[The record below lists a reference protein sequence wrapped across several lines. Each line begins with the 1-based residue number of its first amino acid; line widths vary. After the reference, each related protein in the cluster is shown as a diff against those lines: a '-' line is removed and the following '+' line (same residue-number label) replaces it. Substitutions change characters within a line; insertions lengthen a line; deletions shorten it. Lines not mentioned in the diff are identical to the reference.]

1 MVKFGTRSLA
11 CWTIPGMLE
20 AGSGRD
26 MTHSQA
32 SGADHKGPWECRE
45 PEPSLG
51 EAVGG
56 PSARAGACG
65 SEASEAGMSTSRKAV
80 TCLGSGSGSGLRRP
94 EGVASEPGRK
104 GYGGTQQVDKP
115 LGLWG
120 MGNSVSKALGWA
132 WGARRKTQHLQ
143 KMILWTLSAGLV
155 GGSSCHYG

>member
-26 MTHSQA
+26 MTRSQA

-65 SEASEAGMSTSRKAV
+65 LRSRDEHLQEGSDLPGIGIGIKEARGRGLGAWPQGIWGHAAGRQTF
-80 TCLGSGSGSGLRRP
+80 G
-94 EGVASEPGRK
+94 
-104 GYGGTQQVDKP
+104 
-115 LGLWG
+115 
-120 MGNSVSKALGWA
+120 ALGHREQREQSP
-132 WGARRKTQHLQ
+132 GA
-143 KMILWTLSAGLV
+143 GV
-155 GGSSCHYG
+155 GGEEEDTAFAENDFVDVERRSCRRE